1 MSHNGIWGGDLEINA
16 ISQYYKCNVIVYQ
29 DNRPN
34 LELQG
39 FPQENRVLQ
48 LAYFGSCHYNSV
60 RGKGKAVLSSHST
73 GDNIVLQKDDVLSQ
87 DSVDKKTKVKKKEK
101 MQKVKNV
108 REGKES
114 EESHKSEG
122 KREDK
127 ASITQQTA
135 EKAKKKKSKD
145 ISTSHLIRKFL
156 KITTLLEHRIRSS
169 RTDDPLRQIV
179 RKRINEMRNSV
190 EMEGKVKHDPKTI
203 AKRNI
208 RIFEE
213 FENFVTR
220 SNMHHLQEPGE
231 WCGDLSFDELVS
243 FKTRL
248 KLLFVERESQ
258 VRNCLSLLTR
268 KCPCHSGSYFK
279 FCCYPKIKAW

>member
-29 DNRPN
+29 DSRPN

-39 FPQENRVLQ
+39 FPRENRVLQ

-73 GDNIVLQKDDVLSQ
+73 GGNIVLQKDDVRSQ
-87 DSVDKKTKVKKKEK
+87 DSVDKKTK
-101 MQKVKNV
+101 
-108 REGKES
+108 EGKEKAEKVKSVKEEKELEKSPKS
-114 EESHKSEG
+114 EET
-122 KREDK
+122 REK
-127 ASITQQTA
+127 EKTAATQQTA
-135 EKAKKKKSKD
+135 KKEKKSKD
-145 ISTSHLIRKFL
+145 ISTSHLVRKFL
-156 KITTLLEHRIRSS
+156 KVTTLLEQRIRSS
-169 RTDDPLRQIV
+169 KMDDSLRQTV

-190 EMEGKVKHDPKTI
+190 EMAGKEKPNPKTI

-213 FENFVTR
+213 FESLVTR
-220 SNMHHLQEPGE
+220 SNRHHTQRPGE

-279 FCCYPKIKAW
+279 FCCYPKMKAW